1 MILAGDIGGTSTR
14 LGLFEPAPVRP
25 RPRLVRTVTTLD
37 FTGLADMVRAF
48 SVAPEVN
55 GAPLEAACFG
65 VAGPVVGN
73 TARLTNVPWT
83 VDTSELK
90 RAFGIGPT
98 VLLNDL
104 QAMAYAVPVLEPRE
118 LHSIQSGRA
127 NRDGNMALIAAGT
140 GLGQAMLHRVDG
152 RLVPFP
158 SEAGH
163 ADYAARTEREIV
175 LLRDLTERFGRAEVE
190 QVVSGMGLVN
200 IHRLVHGTT
209 PCLAA
214 GNAPAAITT
223 AALQHRC
230 PGCIET
236 LEIFVE
242 SYGAEAG
249 NLAIRSLSTG
259 GLFVGGGIAPKI
271 LPALT
276 DGRFLRAFLSKDPMR
291 ELLTHVPVS
300 VILNHEAG
308 LLGAAT
314 YAQQLLITV

>member
-25 RPRLVRTVTTLD
+25 RPRVVRTVTTLG

-55 GAPLEAACFG
+55 GAPVEAACFG

-83 VDTSELK
+83 VETSELK
-90 RAFGIGPT
+90 QAFGIGQT
-98 VLLNDL
+98 ALLNDL
-104 QAMAYAVPVLEPRE
+104 EAMAYAVPVLEPRE
-118 LHSIQSGRA
+118 LHSIQTGQA

-175 LLRDLTERFGRAEVE
+175 LLRELTERFGRAEVE

-200 IHRLVHGTT
+200 IHRVMHKTT
-209 PCLAA
+209 PCLAPS
-214 GNAPAAITT
+214 NAPADITR
-223 AALQHRC
+223 AALQRRC
-230 PGCIET
+230 AGCIET
-236 LEIFVE
+236 LDLFVE
-242 SYGAEAG
+242 AYGAEAG
-249 NLAIRSLSTG
+249 NLAIRSVSTG
-259 GLFVGGGIAPKI
+259 GLFVGGGIAPKV

-276 DGRFLRAFLSKDPMR
+276 DGGFLRAFLSKDPMR
-291 ELLTHVPVS
+291 ELLTRMPVS
-300 VILNHEAG
+300 VILNDEAG
-308 LLGAAT
+308 LLGAAV
-314 YAQQLLITV
+314 YAQTLLAV